1 MESTNDLYKIS
12 SAAIDSAAPDLRDL
26 SDVLWKNPELAFNEF
41 KAHDQITDVL
51 EKYGFN
57 VERKYK
63 LDTAFRAEY
72 GHEGH
77 VVAVLCEYDALPQ
90 IGHACGHNLIA
101 EVGVAVA
108 IGVKAAMETGS
119 IKNGKVLQRPGTY
132 LLGTDNLI
140 SLFFEKNIF
149 CKGAKTSK
157 KFEIFSSFSG
167 GYKALQITQ
176 KLTCTRHVDLL
187 QAKLCIKCKL

>member
-12 SAAIDSAAPDLRDL
+12 SAAIDSAALDLRDL

-41 KAHDQITDVL
+41 
-51 EKYGFN
+51 
-57 VERKYK
+57 
-63 LDTAFRAEY
+63 
-72 GHEGH
+72 
-77 VVAVLCEYDALPQ
+77 
-90 IGHACGHNLIA
+90 
-101 EVGVAVA
+101 
-108 IGVKAAMETGS
+108 
-119 IKNGKVLQRPGTY
+119 KVLQRPGTY

-140 SLFFEKNIF
+140 SLFFEKNFF